1 MFVYYND
8 CLIVD
13 INIDYSIN
21 VTFMFEAITPMGQL
35 NQWPHCRVHNVTYR
49 MFCDMHRLMA
59 SGPLGGCDAQHHS
72 KLRALKSTSV
82 LKIIIDN
89 D

>member
-1 MFVYYND
+1 
-8 CLIVD
+8 
-13 INIDYSIN
+13 
-21 VTFMFEAITPMGQL
+21 MGQL

-59 SGPLGGCDAQHHS
+59 SGPLGGCDVQHHS

-82 LKIIIDN
+82 T
-89 D
+89 